1 MKHTMNLL
9 PIKQFVL
16 FIVIATAFPVGAAEL
31 YVAKDGKDSN
41 PGTFSA
47 PFGTIQKAVDVVGA
61 GDTVYIRAGRY
72 HEAVEVKDLKGS
84 PGKPILF
91 AAYKGEKVTLD
102 GSEPITAKWTKHK
115 GSIYK
120 TKLDK
125 DIWQLFVNDKSATS
139 ARWPNG
145 NWYDGSVWDKT
156 KSMAWPEKKDSSFG
170 HHFNKALKT
179 LDFSLED
186 GGIIIVNSGSFKT
199 YKGLVLKHSPA
210 SDNFKYNTRRVRQH
224 FGDYPIQKQGY
235 FIEGKPGLI
244 DVPGEWFYEPKD
256 KTLYLWA
263 EKNRNPNDLEIR
275 GKTITYALDIEDSS
289 YISIRGIDFFGATF
303 KSEDSSYITIE
314 DCRLLYPSYSKR
326 MLRELGDMEVTS
338 MLVRDEFDPAYNTV
352 RNCVFEYA
360 DGPAIHMNGV
370 GNTVE
375 NCYMHDIDYSC
386 TYAGGWTINMVDA
399 PQLTFRRNTVH
410 TTGPSE
416 LLKAGR
422 KNVIE
427 LNDLSRSGY
436 LQNDGSLIQ
445 VSVKQ
450 QDETETRYNWVHDSV
465 KIGIRFD
472 NSNRPGSP
480 WGENSRV
487 HHNVGWKTNRLFFKG
502 DKHYI
507 YNNLAF
513 DNRLNDLTPSSD
525 IKTNGRNFETITR
538 NNIVSKFS
546 GHRTGPGKDHPVPG
560 IVDHNWAAN
569 FKGRN
574 IRTQLRDPD
583 NLDFRPKKRA
593 EVVDAGAGIEGF
605 DIKYTGKG
613 IDIGPYEY
621 GDENYWIPG
630 RQWPHA
636 SSPVPPDEA
645 TNVKTDADLMWLK
658 GYQREKH
665 RVYFGSSRS
674 AVEKAT
680 PKAKEYKG
688 EFTNNIYTPDRL
700 VPGRTYY
707 WRVDAIKN
715 KMPVKGKVW
724 CFKVELPEK

>member
-9 PIKQFVL
+9 PIKQIVL
-16 FIVIATAFPVGAAEL
+16 LMVTAMAFPVGAAEL

-47 PFGTIQKAVDVVGA
+47 PFETIQKAVDTAGS

-72 HEAVEVKDLKGS
+72 HESVKFNKINADA
-84 PGKPILF
+84 GKPITF
-91 AAYKGEKVTLD
+91 TAYKGEKVTLD
-102 GSEPITAKWTKHK
+102 GSEPITSKWKKHK

-170 HHFNKALKT
+170 HHFNKALKG

-186 GGIIIVNSGSFKT
+186 GGIIVVNSGSFKT
-199 YKGLVLKHSPA
+199 YKGFVLKHSPA
-210 SDNFKYNTRRVRQH
+210 SDNFEYDTSRVRQH

-244 DVPGEWFYEPKD
+244 DIHGEWFYEPKD
-256 KTLYLWA
+256 KMLYLWA

-289 YISIRGIDFFGATF
+289 YITIRGIDFFGATF
-303 KSEDSSYITIE
+303 KAEDSSYITIE
-314 DCRLLYPSYSKR
+314 DCHLLYPSYSKR

-338 MLVRDEFDPAYNTV
+338 MLVRNEFTPAYNTI

-386 TYAGGWTINMVDA
+386 TYAGGWTINMIDA

-416 LLKAGR
+416 LFKAGR

-487 HHNVGWKTNRLFFKG
+487 HHNVSWKTNRLFFKG

-513 DNRLNDLTPSSD
+513 DNLLNDLTPSSD

-538 NNIVSKFS
+538 NNIAGKFS
-546 GHRTGPGKDHPVPG
+546 GHRTKPGKDYPVPG

-574 IRTQLRDPD
+574 IRTQLRDPN
-583 NLDFRPKKRA
+583 NLDFRPKA
-593 EVVDAGAGIEGF
+593 GSEVVDAGAAVEVYDGSY
-605 DIKYTGKG
+605 KGKAL
-613 IDIGPYEY
+613 DIGPYEY

-630 RQWPHA
+630 RKAAKA
-636 SSPVPPDEA
+636 SVAIPPDGTKTA
-645 TNVKTDADLMWLK
+645 KTDADLMWLGAYK
-658 GYQREKH
+658 ADSHE
-665 RVYFGSSRS
+665 VYFGEDARAIRS
-674 AVEKAT
+674 AGRQSSEF
-680 PKAKEYKG
+680 KG
-688 EFTNNIYTPDRL
+688 NQKNNIFE
-700 VPGRTYY
+700 PGRLKSNKEYY
-707 WRVDAIKN
+707 WRIDAVVD
-715 KMPVKGKVW
+715 GKVIKGDVW
-724 CFKVELPEK
+724 SFKTGS